1 MKKRSRITADE
12 FAAIVRMLRL
22 YELDDKFFN
31 PLEAMQTRA
40 LAVKALH
47 KLEQAR
53 KRDAA

>member
-1 MKKRSRITADE
+1 VSKRSRITAEE

-53 KRDAA
+53 KRAA